1 MIDTNISILST
12 RHLSENSIE
21 EAAWAGIHIDVTP
34 FIQVEIREDEALLE
48 SLAAL
53 AQSPILA
60 VCTSRYAI
68 QALQELIPEP
78 PQSWKI
84 ACTNGKTAAEAI
96 EWLGEDALVATGPNA
111 ATLAAQLT
119 GLQSSAPVVFFCGD
133 QRLDHLPEALRK
145 NDIPFEE
152 RIVYQTTATPV
163 ALDVRH
169 YKGFLFFS
177 PSAVHS
183 FFSVNTLPF
192 GATIFT
198 IGATTAAAVTS
209 YTFHNTVVSPQPDE
223 QVLLDEVINHY
234 NEERLIN

>member
-133 QRLDHLPEALRK
+133 SGWTICRRLYAKTISLLKSGSYTRPPPHRW
-145 NDIPFEE
+145 
-152 RIVYQTTATPV
+152 RSMYGTTRA
-163 ALDVRH
+163 
-169 YKGFLFFS
+169 S
-177 PSAVHS
+177 C
-183 FFSVNTLPF
+183 FSVQARYIAF
-192 GATIFT
+192 
-198 IGATTAAAVTS
+198 S
-209 YTFHNTVVSPQPDE
+209 
-223 QVLLDEVINHY
+223 
-234 NEERLIN
+234 R

>member
-1 MIDTNISILST
+1 MIETNISLLST

-21 EAAWAGIHIDVTP
+21 EAAWAGIRIDVTP
-34 FIQVEIREDEALLE
+34 FIQVEIREDEALQQ
-48 SLAAL
+48 SLHTL
-53 AQSPILA
+53 AKTPVLA

-68 QALQELIPEP
+68 QALQQLIPEP
-78 PQSWKI
+78 PRSWKI
-84 ACTNGKTAAEAI
+84 ACTAGKTAVEAI

-111 ATLAAQLT
+111 ATLAIQIA
-119 GLQSSAPVVFFCGD
+119 GLQSFAPIVFFCGD
-133 QRLDHLPEALRK
+133 QRLDHLPEALRT
-145 NDIPFEE
+145 NGIPFEE
-152 RIVYQTTATPV
+152 RVVYETFTTPV

-183 FFSVNTLPF
+183 FFSVNMIPF

-198 IGATTAAAVTS
+198 IGATTAAAVAS